1 MGQVSTDAEEAR
13 VTVIQ
18 TGSTLVSPAVPN
30 RTSRRM
36 PLAYT
41 GLFQRRVSRIE
52 VPVKAFLVEVGGHR
66 VLVDTGW
73 SERCATHPLQHMG
86 FSLWFASEL
95 VIAPG
100 AGMGPQL
107 KRLGL
112 TPQQLDVVVL
122 THMDCD
128 HASGLVDLAG
138 APRVLASAQ
147 EIAAAEKRNVR
158 YRPAFWEGASLEP
171 VSFSPMEGT
180 PYGMGCDLFGNGT
193 VELVF
198 TPGHTAGSLVVIARN
213 PASGR
218 FALFAGDT
226 GYNAASWDE
235 LRLPGPLVD
244 AEKMRRSLAWVRDQR
259 GRDECAGVLAAH
271 DPNPALQ
278 GGAALSF

>member
-1 MGQVSTDAEEAR
+1 MGKVSANAGEAR

-30 RTSRRM
+30 RASRRM
-36 PLAYT
+36 SFAYT
-41 GLFQRRVSRIE
+41 GLFQRRSSRIE

-73 SERCATHPLQHMG
+73 SEQCVEHALSHMG
-86 FSLWFASEL
+86 FSLWFASEP
-95 VIAPG
+95 VVAPG
-100 AGMGPQL
+100 EGMGPQL

-112 TPQQLDVVVL
+112 TPQQLDAVVL

-128 HASGLVDLAG
+128 HASGLVDLEG
-138 APRVLASAQ
+138 APHVIASAE
-147 EIAAAEKRNVR
+147 EIEAAGRRDVR
-158 YRPAFWEGASLEP
+158 YRPAFWKGVSIEA
-171 VSFSPMEGT
+171 VSFTPMEAAPFGR
-180 PYGMGCDLFGNGT
+180 GCDLFGDGT

-198 TPGHTAGSLVVIARN
+198 TPGHTAGSLAVIARN

-218 FALFAGDT
+218 FALLAGDT

-244 AEKMRRSLAWVRDQR
+244 AEKMRHSLAWVRGQR
-259 GRDECAGVLAAH
+259 GRDNCAGVLAAH
-271 DPNPALQ
+271 DPDPALK
-278 GGAALSF
+278 GGAVLSF